1 MIISMKPLSLSEAK
15 DMIEKLDEKKELE
28 DYFKTFC
35 KLDSSKAE
43 KLRAEIE
50 ALNNV
55 KFKEEYIVKVIDIL
69 PKDSEE
75 VNKIFH
81 DVSLEEGDINAILD
95 IVKNY

>member
-35 KLDSSKAE
+35 KLDSRKAE

>member
-1 MIISMKPLSLSEAK
+1 MKPLSLSEAK

-35 KLDSSKAE
+35 KLGSSKAE

>member
-1 MIISMKPLSLSEAK
+1 MKPLSLSEAK

-35 KLDSSKAE
+35 KLDRSKAE

-50 ALNNV
+50 ALKNV